1 MDIIK
6 NENKRKL
13 CTTSF
18 RSFEINVRWKF
29 LLKIINESSKTHK
42 KNKFKEYQLPSKLKL
57 VVNFLTNPKDLRHL
71 MMPNFEIYKIMEN
84 Y

>member
-18 RSFEINVRWKF
+18 RSFEIKVRWKV
-29 LLKIINESSKTHK
+29 LLKIINESNKTQK
-42 KNKFKEYQLPSKLKL
+42 KNKF
-57 VVNFLTNPKDLRHL
+57 
-71 MMPNFEIYKIMEN
+71 
-84 Y
+84 

>member
-18 RSFEINVRWKF
+18 RSFEIKVRWKF
-29 LLKIINESSKTHK
+29 LLKIINESNKTHK
-42 KNKFKEYQLPSKLKL
+42 KNKFKGYHLP
-57 VVNFLTNPKDLRHL
+57 
-71 MMPNFEIYKIMEN
+71 
-84 Y
+84 